1 MGLCGSKGLL
11 SVSPEPE
18 GSDADA
24 VRIVEHPR
32 SVSTRSQSDRKL
44 NDVMPF
50 FVGLASLA
58 GCQSGKKKENQ
69 DYCLVTRTQSSHLLV
84 GLYDGHGKAGH
95 VASCHAAHTIAT
107 LVDSESSA
115 QGEAVEPDH
124 LESSLSKHFVA
135 AHTAMNSAMPGSA
148 RFSGTTATVVLLTDR
163 QLYIAN
169 VGDSRCIKANRRGS
183 RGWISATLTVD
194 DKPELEEESARISS
208 SGGKVR
214 TLSVG
219 GVPRACRLDENGEV
233 AGATLSLSRSL
244 GDTAM
249 KSVGVIADPHVRSL
263 ELSDE
268 DACLVLASD
277 GVWDVMS
284 NREVADICEDY
295 SAEGKP
301 ASAAASAVVVEAQR
315 RWDKSGGVDY
325 RDDITATVIFLPLP
339 TAGAAAN
346 TSSPLGG
353 GVLESAR
360 SRTSIEDIGRSEGS
374 AAEGSPRLGG
384 VLEAVLGA
392 EKGATTAE
400 AFAKQGIDS
409 LDIFQLLSE
418 SELSELRSL
427 TDLNLGQC
435 ARLRREA
442 AKQIGR

>member
-1 MGLCGSKGLL
+1 
-11 SVSPEPE
+11 
-18 GSDADA
+18 
-24 VRIVEHPR
+24 
-32 SVSTRSQSDRKL
+32 
-44 NDVMPF
+44 
-50 FVGLASLA
+50 
-58 GCQSGKKKENQ
+58 
-69 DYCLVTRTQSSHLLV
+69 
-84 GLYDGHGKAGH
+84 
-95 VASCHAAHTIAT
+95 
-107 LVDSESSA
+107 
-115 QGEAVEPDH
+115 
-124 LESSLSKHFVA
+124 
-135 AHTAMNSAMPGSA
+135 
-148 RFSGTTATVVLLTDR
+148 
-163 QLYIAN
+163 
-169 VGDSRCIKANRRGS
+169 
-183 RGWISATLTVD
+183 
-194 DKPELEEESARISS
+194 
-208 SGGKVR
+208 
-214 TLSVG
+214 
-219 GVPRACRLDENGEV
+219 
-233 AGATLSLSRSL
+233 
-244 GDTAM
+244 
-249 KSVGVIADPHVRSL
+249 
-263 ELSDE
+263 
-268 DACLVLASD
+268 
-277 GVWDVMS
+277 MS